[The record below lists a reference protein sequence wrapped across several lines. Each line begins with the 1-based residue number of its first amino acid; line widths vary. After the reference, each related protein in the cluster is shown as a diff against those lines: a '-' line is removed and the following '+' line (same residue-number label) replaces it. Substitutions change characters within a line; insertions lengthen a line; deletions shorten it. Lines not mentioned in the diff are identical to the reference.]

1 MWTNRL
7 KVLMEKSK
15 RQTYS
20 QQDTYLLCAFL
31 HVIKMMNMNRKPRLK
46 SLKKGILISL
56 ARCWYLRRYL
66 IRQSKQTQ
74 NIVISTPFG
83 QINVTDS

>member
-1 MWTNRL
+1 
-7 KVLMEKSK
+7 
-15 RQTYS
+15 
-20 QQDTYLLCAFL
+20 
-31 HVIKMMNMNRKPRLK
+31 MNQKPRLK

-56 ARCWYLRRYL
+56 ARCLYLRWYL

-74 NIVISTPFG
+74 NIIISIPIG